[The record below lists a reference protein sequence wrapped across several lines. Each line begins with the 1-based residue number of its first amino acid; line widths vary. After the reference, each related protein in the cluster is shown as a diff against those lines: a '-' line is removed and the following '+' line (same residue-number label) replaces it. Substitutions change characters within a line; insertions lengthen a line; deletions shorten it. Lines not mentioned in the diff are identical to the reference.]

1 LHLKLR
7 NDEMLISENGRI
19 VLIDDKRDEIEAL
32 LITLGQYGIP
42 YIYLDGTQETLPEKP
57 LKGIRFVFLDI
68 ELRGMEGQKNKTKAS
83 GVVAILKKI
92 ISEDNGPYVIGFWT
106 AHKEVIPLVLENCKT
121 GGISPVTWVDLEKLA
136 DVADVNKITERLQ
149 DKLKQIG
156 AFKLYVEW
164 ENTVNNASKDFVR
177 TFSSLVKLGSDW
189 HKDTEALF
197 YKLYKAYVEE
207 NEFQDK
213 EEQFKCACHLM
224 NRSFFDTLEYVTRK
238 DLKLP
243 EGFELQYRT
252 ISSETI
258 AKINY
263 SLFLGEALTGRHNPG
278 NVYTQDNDVY
288 KGMLMS
294 SIFKEGQGP
303 GESTLCKVI
312 ISPECDIAH
321 NKMISIV
328 EAGEQPK
335 VMHRVLYGLLV
346 PAGPANRL
354 NQKGKEGYFPI
365 GPIWHDSKEQELIF
379 HFATMSFSPDSEF
392 TEPPLFTLKRDLL
405 FDLQSKAANHVNRLG
420 NYLLK

>member
-1 LHLKLR
+1 LHSKLR
-7 NDEMLISENGRI
+7 KDEMLISESGRI
-19 VLIDDKRDEIEAL
+19 VLIDDKKDEIEPVL
-32 LITLGQYGIP
+32 NSIWSHGIP
-42 YIYLDGTQETLPEKP
+42 FLYFDGTQKTLPNKP
-57 LKGIRFVFLDI
+57 LEGIRFVFLDI
-68 ELRGMEGQKNKTKAS
+68 ELRGMKGQPEKTKAS
-83 GVVAILKKI
+83 GVVAVLKKI
-92 ISEDNGPYVIGFWT
+92 ISKDNGPYVIIFWT
-106 AHKEVIPLVLENCKT
+106 QHEEAIRYVLENCNTEK
-121 GGISPVTWVDLEKLA
+121 IPPVASVDLEKPA
-136 DVADVNKITERLQ
+136 GFERISERLEQ
-149 DKLKQIG
+149 KLG
-156 AFKLYVEW
+156 ELEAFQLYVEW
-164 ENTVNNASKDFVR
+164 ENILNKASKEFVR
-177 TFSSLVKLGSDW
+177 KFSSLVNLGDNWS
-189 HKDTEALF
+189 KDTAALF
-197 YKLYKAYVEE
+197 YKLYKTYVEE
-207 NEFQDK
+207 NELQDK
-213 EEQFKCACHLM
+213 EDQFKCACHLM

-243 EGFELQYRT
+243 EGFELKYRT
-252 ISSETI
+252 ISRETI

-294 SIFKEGQGP
+294 SIFKEEQSP
-303 GESTLCKVI
+303 DESTLCKVI

-328 EAGEQPK
+328 EAEEQPK

-346 PAGPANRL
+346 PAGPTNRL

-365 GPIWHDSKEQELIF
+365 GPIWHDSKEQEVIF